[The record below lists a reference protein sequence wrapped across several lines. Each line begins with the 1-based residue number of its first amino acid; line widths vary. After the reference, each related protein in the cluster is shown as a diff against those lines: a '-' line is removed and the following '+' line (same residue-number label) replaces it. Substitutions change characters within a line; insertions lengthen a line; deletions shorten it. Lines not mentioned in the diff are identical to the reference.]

1 MKNLLKHQLLK
12 IFKSSVERVL
22 PRNVL
27 TERVKVVKNKL
38 IIDEQAFTVN
48 KNVYVVGFGKG
59 VYGMMK
65 TVEDLVNDHIS
76 SKIEV
81 LEGAKNNLP
90 DKEAEHNTTEIIK
103 LVSSI
108 DYKDLLIVLTTGGG
122 SALLPSPIPP
132 LTIEEKSE
140 VIKLISA
147 SGANIEEINSVRK
160 QLSQVKGG
168 KLALMASPAKVIN
181 FILSDVI
188 NDPLDIIA
196 SGPTVPNTDDPKIG
210 LNILAKY
217 DLMRKTSNVVLK
229 ILNSSLNK
237 DETRNFDHV
246 HNFLIGNNSLAVDT
260 AMDQARHFGYEP
272 FVLTK
277 SLQGEARL
285 VGENISKMLNG
296 INQYV
301 RGTNQSPHKLK
312 IILEDMNISD
322 KSIHNFLNF
331 VESLTDNP
339 RNICLLFG
347 GETVVKVKGT
357 GTDGIDGLADS
368 AGAIADADL
377 IEDANKQGIHNVT
390 EYLNN
395 NDSNTFFSLLKNG
408 DNLVKTGP
416 HWNKRDGLAH
426 CFRSVK

>member
-1 MKNLLKHQLLK
+1 
-12 IFKSSVERVL
+12 
-22 PRNVL
+22 
-27 TERVKVVKNKL
+27 
-38 IIDEQAFTVN
+38 
-48 KNVYVVGFGKG
+48 
-59 VYGMMK
+59 
-65 TVEDLVNDHIS
+65 
-76 SKIEV
+76 
-81 LEGAKNNLP
+81 
-90 DKEAEHNTTEIIK
+90 
-103 LVSSI
+103 
-108 DYKDLLIVLTTGGG
+108 
-122 SALLPSPIPP
+122 
-132 LTIEEKSE
+132 
-140 VIKLISA
+140 
-147 SGANIEEINSVRK
+147 
-160 QLSQVKGG
+160 
-168 KLALMASPAKVIN
+168 MASPAKVIN

-357 GTDGIDGLADS
+357 GIGGRNQELALSCAIHSNYNYSQDAKNWIMLSAGTDGIDGLADS

-408 DNLVKTGP
+408 DNLVKTG
-416 HWNKRDGLAH
+416 HTGTNVMDLLIVFVLLNNQLSK
-426 CFRSVK
+426 